1 MENLNMTRTTT
12 ILAIANNKGGVAK
25 TTTAANLAHG
35 LAQKFIVNGQPTG
48 GVLLIDLDPQ
58 GNLADFFGVRT
69 KVYHSEKNPD
79 GKCVSFLL
87 KGQASL
93 KDSIIPLDRAEDG
106 LPRPNLYLIPASREL
121 EYATEEL
128 LNADYA
134 AARRPGKE
142 HVPIN
147 QILSHRLTGANG
159 VFNYI
164 IIDCPPKLDVLKNAV
179 YDFAHAV
186 IVPTKTDYISIV
198 GAVQHTEDLYN
209 LRETM
214 GLKAQLA
221 FVLPTMVSPRQI
233 MDRQMYDDLINTY
246 GAARI
251 ARPIPLSVKVKESP
265 GAGGQSLFEYA
276 PDSEPAVAYRDLVRR
291 VMNVRST

>member
-1 MENLNMTRTTT
+1 MTRTTT

-69 KVYHSEKNPD
+69 KVYHSEKNPG
-79 GKCVSFLL
+79 GKCVSFL
-87 KGQASL
+87 
-93 KDSIIPLDRAEDG
+93 
-106 LPRPNLYLIPASREL
+106 LIPASREL

>member
-1 MENLNMTRTTT
+1 MTRTT
-12 ILAIANNKGGVAK
+12 IIIAIANNKGGVAK

-35 LAQKFIVNGQPTG
+35 LAQKFMVDGQATG
-48 GVLLIDLDPQ
+48 GVLLLDLDPQ
-58 GNLADFFGVRT
+58 GNLADFFGVRPQ
-69 KVYHSEKNPD
+69 VYHAENNPA
-79 GKCVSFLL
+79 GKCISFLL
-87 KGQASL
+87 KGQASP
-93 KDSIIPLDRAEDG
+93 KESIIPLDRSDEG

-134 AARRPGKE
+134 ASRRPGHS

-147 QILSHRLTGANG
+147 RILSERLASVTG
-159 VFNYI
+159 VFNYVV
-164 IIDCPPKLDVLKNAV
+164 IDCPPKLDVLKNAV
-179 YDFAHAV
+179 YDFAHFV

-198 GAVQHTEDLYN
+198 GAVQHTQDLYT
-209 LRETM
+209 LREKM

-221 FVLPTMVSPRQI
+221 FVLPTMISNRQI

-246 GAARI
+246 GANRI

-276 PDSEPAVAYRDLVRR
+276 PGSEPALAYQDLVRR

>member
-1 MENLNMTRTTT
+1 MTRTTM
-12 ILAIANNKGGVAK
+12 IIAVANNKGGVAK

-35 LAQKFIVNGQPTG
+35 LANKFIVNGQPTG

-58 GNLADFFGVRT
+58 GNLADFFGVRPQ
-69 KVYHSEKNPD
+69 VYHAENNPT

-93 KDSIIPLDRAEDG
+93 KESIIPLDRAGEG

-134 AARRPGKE
+134 ASRRPGQS
-142 HVPIN
+142 HVSIN
-147 QILSHRLTGANG
+147 QVLSHRLASVNG
-159 VFNYI
+159 VFNYV

-179 YDFAHAV
+179 YDFAQFV

-198 GAVQHTEDLYN
+198 GAVQHTQDLYN
-209 LRETM
+209 LREKM

-221 FVLPTMVSPRQI
+221 FVVPTMISSRQL

-276 PDSEPAVAYRDLVRR
+276 PDSEPALAYQDLVRR
-291 VMNVRST
+291 VMNVRPAQ